1 MSPSSRRLRTPA
13 RSPRSAGTRWRA
25 VSRQVLAGGLTLGL
39 GMTALGYAAAT
50 DLAGVN
56 AGYAARPAVSAPA
69 AGVMV
74 AGVDRPLLAAP
85 VSRGQARAALTSEQ
99 LRAATAAAAQ
109 SQAAAKA
116 SAQAAARA
124 KAQEAATAKAQ
135 AERVRQQA
143 IASARVD
150 PKAAAR
156 TLMAGFGWADAA
168 QQSCLATLWTGESDW
183 RYTAENPS
191 SGAYGI
197 PQALPASKMAQ
208 FGADYRTNPLTQIRW
223 GLWYIQQS
231 YGTPCG
237 ALAFWQ
243 AKSPHWY

>member
-99 LRAATAAAAQ
+99 LRAATGFVGQ
-109 SQAAAKA
+109 DI
-116 SAQAAARA
+116 ARG
-124 KAQEAATAKAQ
+124 
-135 AERVRQQA
+135 
-143 IASARVD
+143 VD
-150 PKAAAR
+150 RIMRFGGLAGRFPKAYSRFNSSHPFRATDRFRNNTISDFIPCQNYIIREEITHRCIYRAAPHACC
-156 TLMAGFGWADAA
+156 TLAV
-168 QQSCLATLWTGESDW
+168 SCLSHKAG
-183 RYTAENPS
+183 
-191 SGAYGI
+191 
-197 PQALPASKMAQ
+197 
-208 FGADYRTNPLTQIRW
+208 
-223 GLWYIQQS
+223 
-231 YGTPCG
+231 
-237 ALAFWQ
+237 
-243 AKSPHWY
+243 

>member
-1 MSPSSRRLRTPA
+1 MSPSSRRPRTPA
-13 RSPRSAGTRWRA
+13 RSPRRAGTCWRS

-39 GMTALGYAAAT
+39 GMAAFGYAAAT
-50 DLAGVN
+50 DLSGVD
-56 AGYAARPAVSAPA
+56 AGYAAQSAVSAPS

-74 AGVDRPLLAAP
+74 AGVDRPLLGAP
-85 VSRGQARAALTSEQ
+85 VSRAHARAALTAEQ
-99 LRAATAAAAQ
+99 LRTTT
-109 SQAAAKA
+109 
-116 SAQAAARA
+116 
-124 KAQEAATAKAQ
+124 AATAKAKAEAAARAQ
-135 AERVRQQA
+135 AEAAAKAKAAAERVRQQA
-143 IASARVD
+143 IASARAD

-156 TLMAGFGWADAA
+156 TLMAEFGWADAG
-168 QQSCLATLWTGESDW
+168 QQACLATLWTGESDW

-237 ALAFWQ
+237 ALSFWQ